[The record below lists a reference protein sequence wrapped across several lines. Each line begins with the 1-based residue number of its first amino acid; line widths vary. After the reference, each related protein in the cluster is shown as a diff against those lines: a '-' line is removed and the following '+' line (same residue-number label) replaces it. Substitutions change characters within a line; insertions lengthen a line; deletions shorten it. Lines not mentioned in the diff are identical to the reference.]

1 VLEVNPRASRTVPFL
16 SKVTGVPMVTVAT
29 RIMLERGLA
38 EQGYASPDGEAG
50 WLWPA
55 QPLVAVKAPV
65 FSMNKL
71 PRVDTY
77 LGPEMKSTGEVMG
90 VDWTYDGAMAK
101 ALIAAGLM
109 LPARGTILATVADRD
124 KPAAGDL
131 LTTLVA
137 QGYDVI
143 ATEGT
148 AETMRAF
155 GLPVARVVNKIGG
168 HHPTCSDVIRDGEVQ
183 AVLNTLAAARGPL
196 RDGLELRR
204 AAVER
209 RIPCFTSL
217 DTARVA
223 TRALAAQPG
232 ADGASFNVRPLREYL
247 RGPAQ
252 PVLSAEC

>member
-1 VLEVNPRASRTVPFL
+1 
-16 SKVTGVPMVTVAT
+16 MVTVAT

-223 TRALAAQPG
+223 TRALAARPG
-232 ADGASFNVRPLREYL
+232 ADGSSFNVRPLREYL

>member
-1 VLEVNPRASRTVPFL
+1 
-16 SKVTGVPMVTVAT
+16 VPMVRVAT
-29 RIMLERGLA
+29 RIMLGQSLA
-38 EQGYASPDGEAG
+38 EQGYAPPAGQAG
-50 WLWPA
+50 WLWPE
-55 QPLVAVKAPV
+55 QRLVAVKAPV

-90 VDWTYDGAMAK
+90 VDWTYDGAMVK

-109 LPARGTILATVADRD
+109 LPPTGTILATVADHD
-124 KPAAGDL
+124 KAAAGVL
-131 LTTLVA
+131 LTALVER
-137 QGYDVI
+137 GYEVV

-155 GLPVARVVNKIGG
+155 GLPVKRVVNKLSG
-168 HHPTCSDVIRDGEVQ
+168 HYPTCSDVIREGAVQ
-183 AVLNTLAAARGPL
+183 AVLNTLSTARGPL

-223 TRALAAQPG
+223 TRALAAQLG
-232 ADGASFNVRPLREYL
+232 AASGTQFNVRPLGEYL
-247 RGPAQ
+247 RGPASE
-252 PVLSAEC
+252 VLSAES